1 MTSQTNIAQ
10 TLAKFTA
17 ELTWEDVPADV
28 RIRAA
33 HHILDSVGIA
43 MAAAK
48 QGFAQRT
55 FNAISTLS
63 GTGSVGIIGMP
74 ASLPPRDAAIMN
86 GFLCHSL
93 DFDDTHQGG
102 IVHPTSSAFP
112 AALSAAMMS
121 GASGKQLLLAYIIGI
136 EASARISAVAKGAFH
151 EVGFHPTGVAAA
163 FSSALVA
170 GKLLGLTANEMANAQ
185 GLALSMASGSMEFLE
200 DGAWNKRMHP
210 GWAAN
215 VGITTAALAQQGF
228 NGATDPYE
236 GRFGLY
242 NTYLG
247 ELSKDCDL
255 SLATA
260 GLGETWELLATA
272 IKPFPACHFT
282 HAPIDAALI
291 LRPDIGGLDNIKSI
305 IAKMPEGTIK
315 VVCEPE
321 ANKQSPA
328 NSYDAQ
334 FSVPYAIAAALVKNN
349 FSLAELEDDVITD
362 PQILAI
368 ARLVKYQ
375 VDPDSTFPRYYT
387 GEVVIETKDGRTL
400 SHREEINRGAAER
413 PLTNQEIIEKF
424 RTNAAIATTSEQFSA
439 VEQLVL
445 SIPFLET
452 ADPISQGL
460 RR

>member
-10 TLAKFTA
+10 TLAQFTA
-17 ELTWEDVPADV
+17 DLTWEDVPADV

-63 GTGSVGIIGMP
+63 GTGNVGVIGMP

-102 IVHPTSSAFP
+102 IVHPTASAFP

-121 GASGKQLLLAYIIGI
+121 GATGKQLLLAYIIGI
-136 EASARISAVAKGAFH
+136 EVAARIGAVAKGGFH
-151 EVGFHPTGVAAA
+151 QVGFHPSGVVAA

-170 GKLLGLTANEMANAQ
+170 GKLLGLPADEMANAQ
-185 GLALSMASGSMEFLE
+185 GIALSMAGGSMEFLE
-200 DGAWNKRMHP
+200 DGAWNKRIHP

-215 VGITTAALAQQGF
+215 AGITAAALAQQGF
-228 NGATDPYE
+228 NGATAPYE

-242 NTYLG
+242 NAYLG

-282 HAPIDAALI
+282 HASIDAALI

-305 IAKMPEGTIK
+305 VAKIPEGVIK
-315 VVCEPE
+315 TVCEPE
-321 ANKQSPA
+321 AKKQSPA

-334 FSVPYAIAAALVKNN
+334 FSIPYTIAAALVKNN
-349 FSLAELEDDVITD
+349 FSLAELEDDVISD
-362 PQILAI
+362 PEILAI
-368 ARLVKYQ
+368 AKLVEYQ
-375 VDPDSTFPRYYT
+375 ADPDSTFPLYYT
-387 GEVVIETKDGRTL
+387 GEVVIETRDGRTL

-424 RTNAAIATTSEQFSA
+424 RINAAIATTTEKLSA
-439 VEQLVL
+439 IEQLVL

-452 ADPISQGL
+452 AEPISQGL